1 MNNSCKNIVL
11 KKLNINLLSDLFFT
25 TKFKIVI
32 ILLSILLGVLKS
44 DLIAQD
50 SLPTLDP
57 GIVANIFNKKPKVML
72 SSAYHLKEEN
82 TTHLK
87 MSYGGYKVLNKEN
100 WPERVIDKRP
110 KVVDVVMTL
119 YPSDTTNWKENFYD
133 LINNRVVALQDL
145 DSAFLIDKFI
155 QWNIYLQQDKN
166 SYYGAK
172 NQFHGIVVHYKPLPK
187 KEDQDHYAKLLN
199 KWDEK
204 RQIKIAGNKLNEI
217 IDRNQGK
224 WKNMLVITDCSGS
237 MIPYGSEVVIW
248 HLLKHDKKNISQF
261 VFFNDGDPNQDK
273 IIGNAG
279 GVYLFETKQSGKV
292 VKAVRH
298 FTEKGLPYNND
309 CPENDVEAIIK
320 GSNMVKQ
327 CDDIVLI
334 ADNLSGVRDISLVN
348 KIKKPVRIVLCGVT
362 NGLIN
367 PDYIKLAYETKG
379 SIHTIEEDIEQFVKT
394 KHGQI
399 IAIDNLT
406 FKVDDD
412 ELVLINKKK

>member
-1 MNNSCKNIVL
+1 MNNSCKNIVS
-11 KKLNINLLSDLFFT
+11 KKWNINLFSDLFFT

-50 SLPTLDP
+50 SLPMLDP
-57 GIVANIFNKKPKVML
+57 GILANIFNKKPKVML

-100 WPERVIDKRP
+100 WPERAIDKRP

-119 YPSDTTNWKENFYD
+119 YPSDTTNWREDFYD
-133 LINNRVVALQDL
+133 LIKNRVVALQDL

-155 QWNIYLQQDKN
+155 QWNIYLQKEKN

-172 NQFHGIVVHYKPLPK
+172 NQFHGIVVHYKSLPK

-204 RQIKIAGNKLNEI
+204 RQIKIAGYKLNEI
-217 IDRNQGK
+217 INRNQGK

-273 IIGNAG
+273 IIGKAG
-279 GVYLFETKQSGKV
+279 GVYLFQTKQSDKV
-292 VKAVRH
+292 IKAVRY
-298 FTEKGLPYNND
+298 FTDKGLPFNND
-309 CPENDVEAIIK
+309 NPENDVEAIIK
-320 GSNMVKQ
+320 GTQMVKGY
-327 CDDIVLI
+327 DDIVLI
-334 ADNLSGVRDISLVN
+334 ADNWSGIRDISIAN
-348 KIKKPVRIVLCGVT
+348 QIKSPVRIVLCGVE
-362 NGLIN
+362 NGNIH
-367 PDYIKLAYETKG
+367 PDYIQLAHATNG
-379 SIHTIEEDIEQFVKT
+379 SIHTIEDDIYQFMKD
-394 KHGQI
+394 KEGNI
-399 IAIDNLT
+399 IAIDNI
-406 FKVDDD
+406 KYRVEEN
-412 ELVLINKKK
+412 ELVQIIK